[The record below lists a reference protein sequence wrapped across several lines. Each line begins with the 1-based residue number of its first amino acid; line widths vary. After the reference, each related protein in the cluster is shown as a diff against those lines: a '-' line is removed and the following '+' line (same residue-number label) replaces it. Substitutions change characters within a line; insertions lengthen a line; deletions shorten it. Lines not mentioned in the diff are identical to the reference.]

1 MPKEIRSPDEF
12 LQLAERA
19 SVCLIKRN
27 LDNVKLKLRT
37 PRTLYTFVTDADT
50 SESLLKQI
58 KCEQREI

>member
-1 MPKEIRSPDEF
+1 MPNEIRSPDEF
-12 LQLAERA
+12 LQLAQRA

-50 SESLLKQI
+50 SESLLTQI